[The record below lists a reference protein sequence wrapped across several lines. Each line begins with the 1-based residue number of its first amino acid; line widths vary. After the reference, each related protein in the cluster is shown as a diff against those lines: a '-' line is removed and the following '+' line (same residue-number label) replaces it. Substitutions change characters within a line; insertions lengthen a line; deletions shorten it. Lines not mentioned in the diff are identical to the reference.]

1 MTQRSALAG
10 PLSPSLSSR
19 LIELREQFDRSFA
32 RPLRSGDAAT
42 QNLLIIDSAG
52 TRLAVRLSEV
62 AGLHAFPKLT
72 PLPSTRPAL
81 LGLVGVRGR
90 LLCVYRLATLLELEH
105 PARLPRWLLVCKADD
120 QLALAIDSIDAY
132 VHVPQS
138 GLSPASSPATVLER
152 FCPEILTLGA
162 ARPVLSLAALTSAIR
177 KEAAPRP
184 PTKEV

>member
-1 MTQRSALAG
+1 MTQRFESIG
-10 PLSPSLSSR
+10 PLLPSLGSR
-19 LIELREQFDRSFA
+19 LSELREQFDRSFA
-32 RPLRSGDAAT
+32 RPLKSSDAAT
-42 QNLLIIDSAG
+42 QNLLIVETAG

-90 LLCVYRLATLLELEH
+90 LLCVYRLATLLGLEH
-105 PARLPRWLLVCKADD
+105 PARLPRWLLVCKAED

-132 VHVPQS
+132 LHVPQS
-138 GLSPASSPATVLER
+138 ALCPTKAPATVLDR
-152 FCPEILTLGA
+152 FCPEILALGA